1 MATLAGIQLDAEQ
14 AESVDA
20 EADGPLGVAG
30 DVVELEALTPFFL
43 GGAVRVAG
51 VLVDV
56 EIAQAE
62 AGRKRPA
69 KSPSELQH

>member
-51 VLVDV
+51 VRLM
-56 EIAQAE
+56 
-62 AGRKRPA
+62 
-69 KSPSELQH
+69 